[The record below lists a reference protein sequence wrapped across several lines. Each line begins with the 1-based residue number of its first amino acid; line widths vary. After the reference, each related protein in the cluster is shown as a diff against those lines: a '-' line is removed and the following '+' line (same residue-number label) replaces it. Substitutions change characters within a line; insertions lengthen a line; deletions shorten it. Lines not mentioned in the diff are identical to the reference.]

1 MSLEHEEGHLY
12 GALLSFWSLTAHFHI
27 SFNDMKNKW
36 PRYSPCFVFH
46 ERKIVIGVWNDMRVS
61 K

>member
-1 MSLEHEEGHLY
+1 MALEHEEGHLY

-36 PRYSPCFVFH
+36 PRYSP
-46 ERKIVIGVWNDMRVS
+46 ERQRVIGVWNDMRVS